1 MQEKEFLWMMLNID
15 IWFKHLLRF
24 HLQYHS
30 QGLRFRNEKMGIFY
44 IFMLFVYAK
53 VIWYPEICC
62 WCILFWQIDI
72 YSYYIYCLHS
82 FNTPSS
88 RSIFWWRKQIYNF
101 NIIEANSFFHAT
113 SLSDMIIYAFRL
125 QNGLAAYL
133 YYERFIFDVWPQ

>member
-1 MQEKEFLWMMLNID
+1 MQQKEFLWVMLNIN

-30 QGLRFRNEKMGIFY
+30 QGLLFRNENWVFFTFLCY
-44 IFMLFVYAK
+44 FAYAK
-53 VIWYPEICC
+53 LIWYPEICC

-72 YSYYIYCLHS
+72 YSYYIYCLSS

-101 NIIEANSFFHAT
+101 NTIEANSFFHA
-113 SLSDMIIYAFRL
+113 LSFSENYKLLPNNPGSKFL
-125 QNGLAAYL
+125 
-133 YYERFIFDVWPQ
+133 